1 LAVLLPA
8 LVSCYP
14 GEVTSLEELDLVVT
28 FHDDTVTFT
37 NFQTYFVPDSVV
49 HLDLSDPTND
59 DLLDRANDA
68 LILTSVRS
76 NLEALGY
83 VEAADE
89 NTTPDVVVLVA
100 ATAQQNIDVYVSY
113 PWYSYW
119 GWYGGWGCCGTGW
132 GYYYPY
138 PVVTDVVAYKTGTLV
153 ISMFDPNNLRDTEQE
168 VPGLWVAAA
177 NGLLEGTA
185 ADITIRISRA
195 IDQAFG
201 QSPYLRTN

>member
-1 LAVLLPA
+1 M
-8 LVSCYP
+8 SCYP
-14 GEVTSLEELDLVVT
+14 GDVTTFEELDLVVT

-83 VEAADE
+83 VQAADE

-113 PWYSYW
+113 PWYDYW

-132 GYYYPY
+132 GYYYPWA
-138 PVVTDVVAYKTGTLV
+138 PVITDLVALIK
-153 ISMFDPNNLRDTEQE
+153 
-168 VPGLWVAAA
+168 
-177 NGLLEGTA
+177 
-185 ADITIRISRA
+185 
-195 IDQAFG
+195 
-201 QSPYLRTN
+201 RTKFI